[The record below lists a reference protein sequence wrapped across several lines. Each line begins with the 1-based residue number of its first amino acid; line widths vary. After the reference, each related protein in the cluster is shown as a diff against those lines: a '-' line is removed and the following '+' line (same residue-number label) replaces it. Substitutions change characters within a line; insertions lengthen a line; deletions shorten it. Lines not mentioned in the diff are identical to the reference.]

1 MASNNGAEAIFG
13 PRDPDAR
20 HSLSYSKVNQLLTCG
35 EQFRLERIE
44 HLGGRPSS
52 ASIAGR
58 IIHSATEAVD
68 RKLFTL
74 TEANYPPRPDVSLLD
89 ELYEDWTNAA
99 NVAHAEAMAEYA
111 TTEYANPST
120 WLSYGRP
127 TQGKPHGEDL
137 AWFVKVAIPAA
148 LEDYIEWRLQGDW
161 DVMAMPDGSPAIEI
175 PFTFELPSGLPLR
188 GVIDRV
194 LVSTKTG
201 QPLIVDLKSGQ
212 KPKTDGQLALYRFG
226 LEKLIPFRMFGWGAY
241 YYGMKRGGTFTQPID
256 ISHWTPEMLQRVYE
270 TADTIIAQRLFVPN
284 PGEHCWH
291 CPVQKHCDFFR
302 SSRI

>member
-1 MASNNGAEAIFG
+1 MSSDDIFG

-44 HLGGRPSS
+44 HQQGRPST
-52 ASIAGR
+52 AGVAGR

-68 RKLFTL
+68 RRIF
-74 TEANYPPRPDVSLLD
+74 EADHFPAMRPVVGSTPGAD
-89 ELYEDWTNAA
+89 ELYEVWTEAA
-99 NVAHAEAMAEYA
+99 NVAHAEAMAEVA
-111 TTEYANPST
+111 GTDFENPRM

-127 TQGKPHGEDL
+127 TKEKPHGEDL

-161 DVMAMPDGSPAIEI
+161 QTMAMPGGTPAIEI

-194 LVSTKTG
+194 FVSTKTG

-226 LEKLIPFRMFGWGAY
+226 LEAMLYGQPFGWGAY

-256 ISHWTPEMLQRVYE
+256 LSHWTPQMLQTVYD
-270 TADTIIAQRLFVPN
+270 TADEIVRQRLFVPN
-284 PGEHCWH
+284 PGEHCFH
-291 CPVQKHCDFFR
+291 CPVKQHCAFGR
-302 SSRI
+302 SSI

>member
-1 MASNNGAEAIFG
+1 MNNGAEAIFG

-44 HLGGRPSS
+44 HLGGRPST

-68 RKLFTL
+68 RYLFDL
-74 TEANYPPRPDVSLLD
+74 TRANNTPSLD
-89 ELYEDWTNAA
+89 EMYELWTSAANAA
-99 NVAHAEAMAEYA
+99 YVESMAEYA
-111 TTEYANPST
+111 NTEYANPNS
-120 WLSYGRP
+120 WLKYGRP
-127 TQGKPHGEDL
+127 TKEKPHGEDL

-148 LEDYIEWRLQGDW
+148 LEDYIGWRLQGEW
-161 DVMAMPDGSPAIEI
+161 DVMPMPDGSPAIEI

-194 LVSTKTG
+194 FLSAKTG
-201 QPLIVDLKSGQ
+201 APLIVDLKSGL

-226 LEKLIPFRMFGWGAY
+226 LEKMIPFRMFGWGAY
-241 YYGMKRGGTFTQPID
+241 YYGMKRGGSFTDPID
-256 ISHWTPEMLQRVYE
+256 LSHWTPEKLERVYD
-270 TADTIIAQRLFVPN
+270 TADEIIRQRLFLPN
-284 PGEHCWH
+284 PGEHCFH
-291 CPVQKHCDFFR
+291 CAVKNHCAFQR
-302 SSRI
+302 SSI